1 MICSQLQLQL
11 YLIRLCLCVC
21 VFGPDSRRVLRL
33 LIRLGDL
40 PVAVDHLYQ
49 QPEGQEHQQH
59 IHHDLRVEGCG
70 VFAGCGAQTRK
81 NVLFSADTTSD
92 CLPVCICVLSRV
104 ESTCLFFVF
113 HRFKKVCSARSCL
126 CDTADLGST
135 VIIEKAVI
143 LCYANSLLSFHW
155 LRTPAQYVKQ
165 LLLSS

>member
-1 MICSQLQLQL
+1 MI
-11 YLIRLCLCVC
+11 LCLVVKKKIKCLNDLFSAATPTLSDQTMSVCVC

-92 CLPVCICVLSRV
+92 CLSVCICVLSRV
-104 ESTCLFFVF
+104 ENTCFLFFLQV
-113 HRFKKVCSARSCL
+113 
-126 CDTADLGST
+126 
-135 VIIEKAVI
+135 
-143 LCYANSLLSFHW
+143 
-155 LRTPAQYVKQ
+155 
-165 LLLSS
+165 